1 MLSFPMQGYVGA
13 MDCFFHVNH
22 FTDQRTTPKGIEH
35 NRLYRIAYVPIQ
47 YHVKVKANANP
58 FLEEYDKYFFQ
69 RTKWREDL
77 AKECKQITTFMENK
91 NSKNSRVTPRRDG
104 L

>member
-1 MLSFPMQGYVGA
+1 M
-13 MDCFFHVNH
+13 
-22 FTDQRTTPKGIEH
+22 
-35 NRLYRIAYVPIQ
+35 
-47 YHVKVKANANP
+47 KVKASANP